1 MGNSGEKVLEEA
13 VGFMGGY
20 SEEGWEYMKESI
32 CIWMVI
38 EDMTSRQVPLR
49 TDDAEG
55 RKEDLELIFER
66 HKPDGE

>member
-1 MGNSGEKVLEEA
+1 MRRLLDLW
-13 VGFMGGY
+13 VGIQRTDL
-20 SEEGWEYMKESI
+20 GWEYMNEII

-55 RKEDLELIFER
+55 RKEDTELIFER
-66 HKPDGE
+66 HKHDGE

>member
-1 MGNSGEKVLEEA
+1 MGIQRTDL
-13 VGFMGGY
+13 
-20 SEEGWEYMKESI
+20 GWEYMNEII

-55 RKEDLELIFER
+55 RKEDTELIFER
-66 HKPDGE
+66 HKHDGE

>member
-1 MGNSGEKVLEEA
+1 MRRLLDLW
-13 VGFMGGY
+13 VGIQRRDL
-20 SEEGWEYMKESI
+20 GWEYMNEII

>member
-1 MGNSGEKVLEEA
+1 MGIQWRDL
-13 VGFMGGY
+13 
-20 SEEGWEYMKESI
+20 GWEYMNEII

-55 RKEDLELIFER
+55 RKEDIELIFER
-66 HKPDGE
+66 HKHDGE

>member
-1 MGNSGEKVLEEA
+1 MGIQRRDL
-13 VGFMGGY
+13 
-20 SEEGWEYMKESI
+20 GWEYMNEII

-55 RKEDLELIFER
+55 RKEDTELIFER
-66 HKPDGE
+66 HKHDGE

>member
-1 MGNSGEKVLEEA
+1 MGIQRRDL
-13 VGFMGGY
+13 
-20 SEEGWEYMKESI
+20 GWEYMNEII

-55 RKEDLELIFER
+55 RKEDIELIFER
-66 HKPDGE
+66 HKHDGE

>member
-1 MGNSGEKVLEEA
+1 MRRLLDLW
-13 VGFMGGY
+13 VGIQRRDL
-20 SEEGWEYMKESI
+20 GWEYMNEII

-55 RKEDLELIFER
+55 RKEDIELIFER
-66 HKPDGE
+66 HKHDGE